1 MNILEIVIKGMHCE
15 HCKKRIEEAL
25 KKVENIQKLK
35 IDLKSGKTI
44 IKYTGE
50 LDISIIN
57 NIITELGYEI
67 TK

>member
-1 MNILEIVIKGMHCE
+1 MNKLEIVIKGMRCE

>member
-44 IKYTGE
+44 IKYTGD

>member
-1 MNILEIVIKGMHCE
+1 MNKLEIVIKGMHCE
-15 HCKKRIEEAL
+15 YCKKRIEEAL

-67 TK
+67 IK

>member
-1 MNILEIVIKGMHCE
+1 MNKLEIVIKGMHCE

-44 IKYTGE
+44 IKYTGK

>member
-1 MNILEIVIKGMHCE
+1 MNKLEIAIKGMHCE

-25 KKVENIQKLK
+25 KSIDNIQKLK